1 MSLKLFQKDMRD
13 TIYAAGTLMN
23 VINVVGFSHQEEES
37 LC

>member
-1 MSLKLFQKDMRD
+1 MRD

>member
-1 MSLKLFQKDMRD
+1 MRD
-13 TIYAAGTLMN
+13 IIYAAGTLMN